1 MQLKIAKF
9 LLDIESV
16 IQEIETVKTKTNN
29 NFNSFQSDILL
40 QRAVERDLEIIGEA
54 IRKIIELDPTISITS
69 AKNIIGL
76 RNIISHAYDSI
87 EPEMIWGIIQ
97 NNIPMATFTLR
108 PFVGERQRTI
118 PHRNIPMA
126 TCAILPT
133 CG

>member
-1 MQLKIAKF
+1 MQPKILKY

-16 IQEIETVKTKTNN
+16 ILEIESIKAITEN
-29 NFNSFQSDILL
+29 NFNVFKKDIIL

-54 IRKIIELDPTISITS
+54 IRKMLEQDPNIQISS

-97 NNIPMATFTLR
+97 NNVPILA
-108 PFVGERQRTI
+108 VEV
-118 PHRNIPMA
+118 NI
-126 TCAILPT
+126 LKQKSN
-133 CG
+133 